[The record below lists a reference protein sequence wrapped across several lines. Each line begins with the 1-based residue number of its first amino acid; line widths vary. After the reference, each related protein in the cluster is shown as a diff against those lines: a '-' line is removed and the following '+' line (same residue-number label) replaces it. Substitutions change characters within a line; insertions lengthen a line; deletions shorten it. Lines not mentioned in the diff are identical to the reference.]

1 MERGYS
7 FIELLIVISLIT
19 MIAGMAALKIGDWQA
34 HQDLNAAARQLASD
48 IRLLQQV
55 TVNVDARKGTPVLIL
70 HTNGYYSDPPN
81 PAPFK
86 RTFPSTVSIPTSD
99 KVIFSAKDGSP
110 TMVKAITLR
119 RTDSKGSR
127 EVIVDSV
134 GRVRIQ

>member
-55 TVNVDARKGTPVLIL
+55 TVNVDARKGTPVMSL
-70 HTNGYYSDPPN
+70 YEKSYS
-81 PAPFK
+81 APLSPVPIK
-86 RTFPSTVSIPTSD
+86 RTFPSTVSIVKYDTI
-99 KVIFSAKDGSP
+99 IFSAKDGTP
-110 TMVKAITLR
+110 TVVKTITIR
-119 RTDSKGSR
+119 RTDLKGSR
-127 EVIVDSV
+127 DVIVDSV